1 MAHAPTIWGVHM
13 GRQAGD
19 IPISKGYVAIGWRQ
33 LGDLRSLPRD
43 REAIKQMVVARIP
56 EAKAGAVPV
65 YAGTVFKFVHEIRPG
80 DVVVYPS
87 KADRVVNI
95 GVFTGR
101 SDYVPDSPDSYPNRR
116 YVEWRGHFS
125 RDVFS
130 QDALNEI
137 GSAVTLFQVRRHA
150 RKFMAR
156 IFPDAPDTN
165 ENKDHISEVI
175 DDDASVSGVAR
186 LAQLSAEDFIIR
198 SLMRQLDGFEF
209 EKLVAHL
216 LECMGY
222 TARVTPKTGDGGVDV
237 IAHTDPLG
245 FQPPIIKVQC
255 KRITDQTSRPD
266 VDRLLGTLGDGEF
279 GLFINLDS
287 FARGAYELERNRPK
301 LRLVNGAAFV
311 EIFLKNYEKLSPK
324 YRSMIPLKQIYVPD
338 LAESE

>member
-1 MAHAPTIWGVHM
+1 MTHAPTIWGVHM
-13 GRQAGD
+13 GRQVGD
-19 IPISKGYVAIGWRQ
+19 IPISKGYVAIGWHQ

-43 REAIKQMVVARIP
+43 REVIKEMVVARIP

-101 SDYVPDSPDSYPNRR
+101 SDCVPDSPDSYPNRR

-137 GSAVTLFQVRRHA
+137 GSSVTLFQVRRHA
-150 RKFMAR
+150 REFMAR
-156 IFPDAPDTN
+156 IFPDATDTN

-186 LAQLSAEDFIIR
+186 LAQLSAEDFVIR

-279 GLFINLDS
+279 GLFINLGS

-311 EIFLKNYEKLSPK
+311 EIFLENYEKLSPK